1 MSTSRGINPENE
13 DSSERLRLELRLGSW
28 KRGEVK
34 ELEARV
40 QMAAIVQNNLILI
53 GGGGGSGW

>member
-1 MSTSRGINPENE
+1 VSTSRGIDPENE

-40 QMAAIVQNNLILI
+40 QMAAIVQNNFDWRR
-53 GGGGGSGW
+53 GGSGW